1 MPSDTNAIVE
11 NKLHWSSIIIDSLKR
26 LNPWVLKSNV
36 VMFITELTFFIV
48 LLMAIDPTL
57 IPIVSSGR
65 EQLFY
70 SEVALILI
78 ITVWFSTLSDSIA
91 EAQIRNTASSLRKM
105 KEQMTAKRLLSSNRS
120 NFETVHSD
128 DLRKGD
134 LILVDHGDKVPIDSE
149 VLEGIAMVDESLLT
163 GESANVRKSVGST
176 LLGGSLVTTD
186 SLVARVSTNPDET
199 YVSKLIGLVESSSRP
214 KTPNEIALT
223 ILIAG
228 FSAIFTIIV
237 VTLLF
242 LGVEL
247 RLGIDLAVVIALYVC
262 LLPTTIGALLPAI
275 GISGINRMS
284 VKRIIAKSGKAIEA
298 SGDTD
303 ALLLDKT
310 GTITKGMRK
319 AVRFVPSGNHTER
332 EVGEAA
338 LLSSWEDDTPEGK
351 SIVELAYNLGFVPH
365 QFGSIERSEFEEFSA
380 ATRRSS
386 VKMTDTHEFLLPKG
400 GRGILQRKRLRR
412 KFASGD
418 ELQQELEIVK
428 GAPDAIIDYVKIKP
442 PGYDETLEKISEDG
456 ATVMAIAETGDVIG
470 FIKLKDEV
478 KPGVR
483 EKIKALKEMDI
494 EVVMVTGDQPTTA
507 GFISKDVGI
516 DDYIAKARPE
526 TKYEF
531 VKEEQKRGKI
541 VSMIGDG
548 TNDAPALSA
557 ADVGL
562 AMASGTEPAKEAA
575 NMVDLESNPSKI
587 IDVIMLGKQI
597 LMTRGTVTTFSIA
610 NDIAKYF
617 VIVPIMFAALPEL
630 GALNLMHLTPHLA
643 VISALIF
650 NAIIIPALI
659 PLALRGNTF
668 KPSSTM
674 KIFLKNVTIYGLGGI
689 VLPFIGIKLIAI
701 LITVLR
707 VTI

>member
-1 MPSDTNAIVE
+1 MVSDSSENRENRLNWPSI
-11 NKLHWSSIIIDSLKR
+11 LLDSLKR
-26 LNPWVLKSNV
+26 LSPYALRTNL
-36 VMFITELTFFIV
+36 VMFITELTFYIV
-48 LLMAIDPTL
+48 LIMAIDPTL
-57 IPIVSSGR
+57 IPVVSNPA
-65 EQLFY
+65 EKIFY

-91 EAQIRNTASSLRKM
+91 EAQIRNTASSLRRM
-105 KEQMTAKRLLSSNRS
+105 KEQMTAKRLNSSNTK
-120 NFETVHSD
+120 NFEMVPSEQ
-128 DLRKGD
+128 LRKGD
-134 LILVDHGDKVPIDSE
+134 LILIVHGDKVPIDSE
-149 VLEGIAMVDESLLT
+149 VMQGIAMVDESLLT

-176 LLGGSLVTTD
+176 LLGGSVVTTD

-199 YVSKLIGLVESSSRP
+199 YVSKLISLVESSSRP

-228 FSAIFTIIV
+228 FSAIFTIII

-242 LGVEL
+242 LGVTL
-247 RLGIDLAVVIALYVC
+247 NLGIDLAVVIALYVC

-310 GTITKGMRK
+310 GTITRGMRK
-319 AVRFVPSGNHTER
+319 AVKFVPSGKHTER
-332 EVGEAA
+332 EVGQAA
-338 LLSSWEDDTPEGK
+338 LLSSWDDDTPEGK
-351 SIVELAYNLGFVPH
+351 SIVELAYNLGYIPH
-365 QFGSIERSEFEEFSA
+365 AFSTIDRSEFEEFSA
-380 ATRRSS
+380 TTRRSS
-386 VKMTDTHEFLLPKG
+386 IKMTDTHEFLLPKG
-400 GRGILQRKRLRR
+400 GRGILQRKRIRR
-412 KFASGD
+412 KFESD
-418 ELQQELEIVK
+418 ELQQDLEIVK
-428 GAPDAIIDYVKIKP
+428 GAPDAIIDYVKVKP
-442 PGYDETLEKISEDG
+442 DDFDSTLAKISEDG
-456 ATVMAIAETGDVIG
+456 ATIMAVAEAGDLIG

-478 KPGVR
+478 KPGVK
-483 EKIKALKEMDI
+483 EKIKALREMDI
-494 EVVMVTGDQPTTA
+494 EVVMVTGDQPLTA
-507 GFISKDVGI
+507 GVISKDVGI

-531 VKEEQKRGKI
+531 VKEEQKEGKI

-587 IDVIMLGKQI
+587 IDVVMLGKQI

-630 GALNLMHLTPHLA
+630 GALNLMHLTPHVA
-643 VISALIF
+643 VISALIY

-659 PLALRGNTF
+659 PLALKGTVF

-689 VLPFIGIKLIAI
+689 VLPFIAIKLIAI
-701 LITVLR
+701 LIVFLGVTV
-707 VTI
+707 

>member
-1 MPSDTNAIVE
+1 MVSDTPDVME
-11 NKLHWSSIIIDSLKR
+11 KSLQWPSIFLDSFKR
-26 LNPWVLKSNV
+26 LNPYVLKNNL
-36 VMFITELTFFIV
+36 VMFITEITFVIV
-48 LLMAIDPTL
+48 LIMAIDPNL
-57 IPIVSSGR
+57 FPIVSMASER
-65 EQLFY
+65 IFY
-70 SEVALILI
+70 SEVALILV

-91 EAQIRNTASSLRKM
+91 EAQVRNTASSLRKM

-120 NFETVHSD
+120 NFEVIQSD
-128 DLRKGD
+128 QLKKGD
-134 LILVDHGDKVPIDSE
+134 LLLINHGEKVPIDSE

-176 LLGGSLVTTD
+176 LLGGSVVTTD
-186 SLVARVSTNPDET
+186 TLVARVSVNPDET
-199 YVSKLIGLVESSSRP
+199 YVSKLISLVESSSRP

-228 FSAIFTIIV
+228 FSAIFTIII

-242 LGVEL
+242 LGVAL
-247 RLGIDLAVVIALYVC
+247 NLGIDLAVVIALYVC

-303 ALLLDKT
+303 SLILDKT
-310 GTITKGMRK
+310 GTITRGMRK
-319 AVRFVPSGNHTER
+319 AVEFVPSGKHTER

-338 LLSSWEDDTPEGK
+338 LLSSWDDDTPEGK

-365 QFGSIERSEFEEFSA
+365 AFSSIERSEFEEFSA

-386 VKMTDTHEFLLPKG
+386 IKMSDSHEFQLPKS
-400 GRGILQRKRLRR
+400 GRDILQRRRLRR
-412 KFASGD
+412 KFVSG
-418 ELQQELEIVK
+418 QQQQDLEIVK

-442 PGYDETLEKISEDG
+442 QDFDEKLQTISEDG
-456 ATVMAIAETGDVIG
+456 ATIMAVAETGDVIG
-470 FIKLKDEV
+470 FIKLRDEV
-478 KPGVR
+478 KPGVK
-483 EKIKALKEMDI
+483 EKIKALREMDI
-494 EVVMVTGDQPTTA
+494 EVVMVTGDQPITA
-507 GFISKDVGI
+507 GVISKDVGI
-516 DDYIAKARPE
+516 EDYIAKARPE

-531 VKEEQKRGKI
+531 VKKEQKEGKI

-587 IDVIMLGKQI
+587 IDVVMLGKQI

-643 VISALIF
+643 VISALIY
-650 NAIIIPALI
+650 NALIIPALI
-659 PLALRGNTF
+659 PLALRGNAF
-668 KPSSTM
+668 RPSSTM
-674 KIFLKNVTIYGLGGI
+674 KLFLKNVTIYGLGGI
-689 VLPFIGIKLIAI
+689 LLPFIAIKLIAI
-701 LITVLR
+701 LIVILR
-707 VTI
+707 VAI

>member
-1 MPSDTNAIVE
+1 MDNR
-11 NKLHWSSIIIDSLKR
+11 LHWPSILIDSVKR

-36 VMFITELTFFIV
+36 VMFVTELTFFIV
-48 LLMAIDPTL
+48 LIMALDPRL
-57 IPIVSSGR
+57 IPIVSNPR
-65 EQLFY
+65 ERFFY
-70 SEVALILI
+70 TEVAVILI
-78 ITVWFSTLSDSIA
+78 FTVWFSTLSDSIA

-105 KEQMTAKRLLSSNRS
+105 KEQMTAKRMKSSNRKD
-120 NFETVHSD
+120 VDIVPSD
-128 DLRKGD
+128 QLKKGD
-134 LILVDHGDKVPIDSE
+134 LILIEHGDKIPIDSE

-176 LLGGSLVTTD
+176 LLGGSVVTTD
-186 SLVARVSTNPDET
+186 SLVARVSVNPDET
-199 YVSKLIGLVESSSRP
+199 YVSKLISLVESSSRP

-228 FSAIFTIIV
+228 FSAIFTIIIV
-237 VTLLF
+237 ALLF

-298 SGDTD
+298 AGDTD

-319 AVRFVPSGNHTER
+319 AIKFIPLGNHTER

-351 SIVELAYNLGFVPH
+351 SIVELAYNQGYVP
-365 QFGSIERSEFEEFSA
+365 QAFGTIERSEFEEFSA

-386 VKMTDTHEFLLPKG
+386 IRMSDLQEFRLPKG
-400 GRGILQRKRLRR
+400 GRDILQRKRLRR
-412 KFASGD
+412 KFSP
-418 ELQQELEIVK
+418 EEPQQELEIVK
-428 GAPDAIIDYVKIKP
+428 GAPDAILDYVKVKP
-442 PGYDETLEKISEDG
+442 PDFDSTLQKISEDG
-456 ATVMAIAETGDVIG
+456 ATVMAVAEAGEVLG
-470 FIKLKDEV
+470 LIKLKDEV
-478 KPGVR
+478 KPGVK
-483 EKIKALKEMDI
+483 EKIRALRDMDI
-494 EVVMVTGDQPTTA
+494 EVVMVTGDQPLTA
-507 GFISKDVGI
+507 GVISKDVGI

-531 VKEEQKRGKI
+531 VKEEQKAGKI

-587 IDVIMLGKQI
+587 IDVVMLGKQI

-617 VIVPIMFAALPEL
+617 VIVPIMFGALPEL
-630 GALNLMHLTPHLA
+630 GALNLMHLRPHLA
-643 VISALIF
+643 VISALIY
-650 NAIIIPALI
+650 NAIIIPLLI
-659 PLALRGNTF
+659 PLALRGNAF

-674 KIFLKNVTIYGLGGI
+674 KIFLKNITIYGLGGI
-689 VLPFIGIKLIAI
+689 VLPFIAIKLIAI
-701 LITVLR
+701 LITILGVP
-707 VTI
+707 V

>member
-1 MPSDTNAIVE
+1 MASESPNLMDNR
-11 NKLHWSSIIIDSLKR
+11 LHWPSILIDSVKR

-36 VMFITELTFFIV
+36 VMFVTELTFFIV
-48 LLMAIDPTL
+48 LIMALDPRL
-57 IPIVSSGR
+57 IPIVSNPR
-65 EQLFY
+65 ERFFY
-70 SEVALILI
+70 TEVAVILI
-78 ITVWFSTLSDSIA
+78 FTVWFSTLSDSIA

-105 KEQMTAKRLLSSNRS
+105 KEQMTAKRMKSSNRKD
-120 NFETVHSD
+120 VDIVPSD
-128 DLRKGD
+128 QLKKGD
-134 LILVDHGDKVPIDSE
+134 LILIEHGDKIPIDSE

-176 LLGGSLVTTD
+176 LLGGSVVTTD
-186 SLVARVSTNPDET
+186 SLVARVSVNPDET
-199 YVSKLIGLVESSSRP
+199 YVSKLISLVESSSRP

-228 FSAIFTIIV
+228 FSAIFTIIIV
-237 VTLLF
+237 ALLF

-298 SGDTD
+298 AGDTD

-319 AVRFVPSGNHTER
+319 AIKFIPLGNHTER

-351 SIVELAYNLGFVPH
+351 SIVELAYNQGYVP
-365 QFGSIERSEFEEFSA
+365 QAFGTIERSEFEEFSA

-386 VKMTDTHEFLLPKG
+386 IKMSDLQEFRLPKG
-400 GRGILQRKRLRR
+400 GRDILQRKRLRR
-412 KFASGD
+412 KFSP
-418 ELQQELEIVK
+418 EEPQQELEIVK
-428 GAPDAIIDYVKIKP
+428 GAPDAILDYVKVKP
-442 PGYDETLEKISEDG
+442 PDFDSTLQKISEDG
-456 ATVMAIAETGDVIG
+456 ATVMAVAEAGEVLG
-470 FIKLKDEV
+470 LIKLKDEV
-478 KPGVR
+478 KPGVK
-483 EKIKALKEMDI
+483 EKIRALRDMDI
-494 EVVMVTGDQPTTA
+494 EVVMVTGDQPLTA
-507 GFISKDVGI
+507 GVISKDVGI

-531 VKEEQKRGKI
+531 VKEEQKAGKI

-587 IDVIMLGKQI
+587 IDVVMLGKQI

-617 VIVPIMFAALPEL
+617 VIVPIMFGALPEL
-630 GALNLMHLTPHLA
+630 GALNLMHLRPHLA
-643 VISALIF
+643 VISALIY
-650 NAIIIPALI
+650 NAIIIPLLI
-659 PLALRGNTF
+659 PLALRGNAF

-674 KIFLKNVTIYGLGGI
+674 KIFLKNITIYGLGGI
-689 VLPFIGIKLIAI
+689 VLPFIAIKLIAI
-701 LITVLR
+701 LITILGVP
-707 VTI
+707 V

>member
-1 MPSDTNAIVE
+1 MDNR
-11 NKLHWSSIIIDSLKR
+11 LHWPSILIDSVKR

-36 VMFITELTFFIV
+36 VMFVTELTFFIV
-48 LLMAIDPTL
+48 LIMALDPRL
-57 IPIVSSGR
+57 IPIVSNPR
-65 EQLFY
+65 ERFFY
-70 SEVALILI
+70 TEVAVILI
-78 ITVWFSTLSDSIA
+78 FTVWFSTLSDSIA

-105 KEQMTAKRLLSSNRS
+105 KEQMTAKRMKSSNRKD
-120 NFETVHSD
+120 VDIVPSD
-128 DLRKGD
+128 QLKKGD
-134 LILVDHGDKVPIDSE
+134 LILIEHGDKIPIDSE

-176 LLGGSLVTTD
+176 LLGGSVVTTD
-186 SLVARVSTNPDET
+186 SLVARVSVNPDET
-199 YVSKLIGLVESSSRP
+199 YVSKLISLVESSSRP

-228 FSAIFTIIV
+228 FSAIFTIIIV
-237 VTLLF
+237 ALLF

-298 SGDTD
+298 AGDTD

-319 AVRFVPSGNHTER
+319 AIKFIPLGNHTER

-351 SIVELAYNLGFVPH
+351 SIVELAYNQGYVP
-365 QFGSIERSEFEEFSA
+365 QAFGTIERSEFEEFSA

-386 VKMTDTHEFLLPKG
+386 IKMSDLQEFRLPKG
-400 GRGILQRKRLRR
+400 GRDILQRKRLRR
-412 KFASGD
+412 KFSP
-418 ELQQELEIVK
+418 EEPQQELEIVK
-428 GAPDAIIDYVKIKP
+428 GAPDAILDYVKVKP
-442 PGYDETLEKISEDG
+442 PDFDSTLQKISEDG
-456 ATVMAIAETGDVIG
+456 ATVMAVAEAGEVLG
-470 FIKLKDEV
+470 LIKLKDEV
-478 KPGVR
+478 KPGVK
-483 EKIKALKEMDI
+483 EKIRALRDMDI
-494 EVVMVTGDQPTTA
+494 EVVMVTGDQPLTA
-507 GFISKDVGI
+507 GVISKDVGI

-531 VKEEQKRGKI
+531 VKEEQKAGKI

-587 IDVIMLGKQI
+587 IDVVMLGKQI

-617 VIVPIMFAALPEL
+617 VIVPIMFGALPEL
-630 GALNLMHLTPHLA
+630 GALNLMHLRPHLA
-643 VISALIF
+643 VISALIY
-650 NAIIIPALI
+650 NAIIIPLLI
-659 PLALRGNTF
+659 PLALRGNAF

-674 KIFLKNVTIYGLGGI
+674 KIFLKNITIYGLGGI
-689 VLPFIGIKLIAI
+689 VLPFIAIKLIAI
-701 LITVLR
+701 LITILGVP
-707 VTI
+707 V

>member
-1 MPSDTNAIVE
+1 MASETANLNE
-11 NKLHWSSIIIDSLKR
+11 NRLHWPSILKDSLKR
-26 LNPWVLKSNV
+26 LNPWVLKNNA
-36 VMFITELTFFIV
+36 VMFITELTFVIV
-48 LLMAIDPTL
+48 LVMALDPTL
-57 IPIVSSGR
+57 IPLVSSPTER
-65 EQLFY
+65 LFY
-70 SEVALILI
+70 SEVAIILIL
-78 ITVWFSTLSDSIA
+78 TVWFSTLSDSIA

-105 KEQMTAKRLLSSNRS
+105 KEQMTAKRMRSSNRKDL
-120 NFETVHSD
+120 EIVPSD
-128 DLRKGD
+128 QLHKGD
-134 LILVDHGDKVPIDSE
+134 IILIDHGDKVPIDSE

-176 LLGGSLVTTD
+176 LLGGSVVTTD
-186 SLVARVSTNPDET
+186 ILVARVSSNPDET
-199 YVSKLIGLVESSSRP
+199 YVSKLISLVESSSRP

-228 FSAIFTIIV
+228 FSAIFTIIIV
-237 VTLLF
+237 SLLF

-247 RLGIDLAVVIALYVC
+247 KLGIDLAVVIALYVC

-310 GTITKGMRK
+310 GTITRGMRK
-319 AVRFVPSGNHTER
+319 AVKFVPSGNHTER

-338 LLSSWEDDTPEGK
+338 LLSSWDDDTPEGK
-351 SIVELAYNLGFVPH
+351 SIVELAYNQGFVP
-365 QFGSIERSEFEEFSA
+365 QAFGTIERSEFEEFSA

-386 VKMTDTHEFLLPKG
+386 IKMSDLQEFRLPKG

-412 KFASGD
+412 KFSS
-418 ELQQELEIVK
+418 EEQQQELEIVK
-428 GAPDAIIDYVKIKP
+428 GAPDAIIDFVKVKP
-442 PGYDETLEKISEDG
+442 PDFDSTLQKISEDG
-456 ATVMAIAETGDVIG
+456 ATIMAVAEAGDVLG

-478 KPGVR
+478 KPGVK
-483 EKIKALKEMDI
+483 EKIKALREMDI
-494 EVVMVTGDQPTTA
+494 EVVMVTGDQPLTA
-507 GFISKDVGI
+507 GVISKDVGI

-531 VKEEQKRGKI
+531 VKEEQKDGKI

-587 IDVIMLGKQI
+587 IDVVMLGKQI

-617 VIVPIMFAALPEL
+617 VIVPIMFGALPEL
-630 GALNLMHLTPHLA
+630 GALNLMHLSPHLA
-643 VISALIF
+643 VISALIY

-659 PLALRGNTF
+659 PLALRGNVF

-674 KIFLKNVTIYGLGGI
+674 KIFLKNITIYGLGGI
-689 VLPFIGIKLIAI
+689 VLPFIAIKLIAV
-701 LITVLR
+701 LITVVG
-707 VTI
+707 VTL

>member
-1 MPSDTNAIVE
+1 LASEVPNLTDNR
-11 NKLHWSSIIIDSLKR
+11 LHWPSILIDSLKR
-26 LNPWVLKSNV
+26 LNPWVLKSNA
-36 VMFITELTFFIV
+36 VMFITELTFVIV
-48 LLMAIDPTL
+48 LIMAIDPTL
-57 IPIVSSGR
+57 IPVVSSPTER
-65 EQLFY
+65 LFY

-78 ITVWFSTLSDSIA
+78 VTVWFSTLSDSIA

-105 KEQMTAKRLLSSNRS
+105 KEQMTAKRMKSSNRKDVEIVPS
-120 NFETVHSD
+120 EQLH
-128 DLRKGD
+128 KGD
-134 LILVDHGDKVPIDSE
+134 IILIDHGDKVPIDSE

-176 LLGGSLVTTD
+176 LLGGSVVTTD

-199 YVSKLIGLVESSSRP
+199 YVSKLISLVESSSRP

-228 FSAIFTIIV
+228 FSAIFTIIIV
-237 VTLLF
+237 SLLF

-310 GTITKGMRK
+310 GTITRGMRK
-319 AVRFVPSGNHTER
+319 AIKFIPAGNHTER

-338 LLSSWEDDTPEGK
+338 LLSSWDDDTPEGK
-351 SIVELAYNLGFVPH
+351 SIVELAYNLGFVP
-365 QFGSIERSEFEEFSA
+365 QAFGTIERSEFEEFSA

-386 VKMTDTHEFLLPKG
+386 IRLSDLQEFRLPKG

-412 KFASGD
+412 KFSP
-418 ELQQELEIVK
+418 EEPQQELEIVK
-428 GAPDAIIDYVKIKP
+428 GAPDAIIDYVKVKP
-442 PGYDETLEKISEDG
+442 PDFDATLQKISEDG
-456 ATVMAIAETGDVIG
+456 ATIMAVAEAGDVLG

-478 KPGVR
+478 KPGVK
-483 EKIKALKEMDI
+483 EKIKALRDMDI
-494 EVVMVTGDQPTTA
+494 EVVMVTGDQPLTA
-507 GFISKDVGI
+507 GVISKDVGI

-531 VKEEQKRGKI
+531 VKEEQKGGKI

-587 IDVIMLGKQI
+587 IDVVMLGKQI

-617 VIVPIMFAALPEL
+617 VIVPIMFGALPEL
-630 GALNLMHLTPHLA
+630 GALNVMHLGPHLA
-643 VISALIF
+643 VISALIY

-659 PLALRGNTF
+659 PLALRGNVF

-674 KIFLKNVTIYGLGGI
+674 KIFLKNITIYGLGGI
-689 VLPFIGIKLIAI
+689 VLPFIAIKLIAV
-701 LITVLR
+701 LITVLG

>member
-1 MPSDTNAIVE
+1 ME
-11 NKLHWSSIIIDSLKR
+11 NRLHWPSIFLDSFKR
-26 LNPWVLKSNV
+26 LNPYVLRNNL
-36 VMFITELTFFIV
+36 VMFITEVTFFIV
-48 LLMAIDPTL
+48 LIMAIDPNL
-57 IPIVSSGR
+57 IPIVSTASER
-65 EQLFY
+65 IFY

-120 NFETVHSD
+120 NFEVVQSD
-128 DLRKGD
+128 QLKKGD
-134 LILVDHGDKVPIDSE
+134 LLLINHGEKVPIDSE

-176 LLGGSLVTTD
+176 LLGGSVVTTD
-186 SLVARVSTNPDET
+186 TLVARVSVNPDET
-199 YVSKLIGLVESSSRP
+199 YVSKLISLVESSSRP

-228 FSAIFTIIV
+228 FSAIFTIII

-242 LGVEL
+242 LGVAL
-247 RLGIDLAVVIALYVC
+247 NLGIDLAVVIALYVC

-303 ALLLDKT
+303 ALILDKT
-310 GTITKGMRK
+310 GTITRGMRK
-319 AVRFVPSGNHTER
+319 AVEFVPSGKHTER

-338 LLSSWEDDTPEGK
+338 LLSSWDDDTPEGK

-365 QFGSIERSEFEEFSA
+365 AFSSIERSEFEEFSA

-386 VKMTDTHEFLLPKG
+386 IKMSEPHEFQLPKS
-400 GRGILQRKRLRR
+400 GRDILQRRRLRR
-412 KFASGD
+412 KFVSG
-418 ELQQELEIVK
+418 EPQQDLEIVK

-442 PGYDETLEKISEDG
+442 QDFDQKLQTISEDG
-456 ATVMAIAETGDVIG
+456 ATIMAVAETGDVIG

-478 KPGVR
+478 KPGVK
-483 EKIKALKEMDI
+483 EKIRALRDMDI
-494 EVVMVTGDQPTTA
+494 EVVMVTGDQPITA
-507 GFISKDVGI
+507 GVISKDVGI
-516 DDYIAKARPE
+516 EDYIAKARPE

-531 VKEEQKRGKI
+531 VKKEQKEGKI

-562 AMASGTEPAKEAA
+562 AMASGTEPAREAA

-587 IDVIMLGKQI
+587 IDVVMLGKQI

-630 GALNLMHLTPHLA
+630 GALNFMHLTPHLA
-643 VISALIF
+643 VISALIY
-650 NAIIIPALI
+650 NALIIPALI
-659 PLALRGNTF
+659 PLALRGNAF
-668 KPSSTM
+668 RPSSTM

-689 VLPFIGIKLIAI
+689 LLPFIAIKLIAI
-701 LITVLR
+701 LITILR

>member
-1 MPSDTNAIVE
+1 MASESPNLMDNR
-11 NKLHWSSIIIDSLKR
+11 LHWPSILIDSVKR

-36 VMFITELTFFIV
+36 VMFVTELTFFIV
-48 LLMAIDPTL
+48 LIMALDPRL
-57 IPIVSSGR
+57 IPIVSNPR
-65 EQLFY
+65 ERFFY
-70 SEVALILI
+70 TEVAVILI
-78 ITVWFSTLSDSIA
+78 FTVWFSTLSDSIA

-105 KEQMTAKRLLSSNRS
+105 KEQMTAKRMKSSNRKD
-120 NFETVHSD
+120 VDIVPSD
-128 DLRKGD
+128 QLKKGD
-134 LILVDHGDKVPIDSE
+134 LILIEHGDKIPIDSE

-176 LLGGSLVTTD
+176 LLGGSVVTTD
-186 SLVARVSTNPDET
+186 SLVARVSVNPDET
-199 YVSKLIGLVESSSRP
+199 YVSKLISLVESSSRP

-228 FSAIFTIIV
+228 FSAIFTIIIV
-237 VTLLF
+237 ALLF

-298 SGDTD
+298 AGDTD

-319 AVRFVPSGNHTER
+319 AIKFIPLGNHTER

-351 SIVELAYNLGFVPH
+351 SIVELAYNQGYVP
-365 QFGSIERSEFEEFSA
+365 QAFGTIERSEFEEFSA

-386 VKMTDTHEFLLPKG
+386 IKMSDLQEFRLPKG
-400 GRGILQRKRLRR
+400 GRDILQRKRLRR
-412 KFASGD
+412 KFSP
-418 ELQQELEIVK
+418 EEPQQELEIVK
-428 GAPDAIIDYVKIKP
+428 GAPDAILDYVKVKP
-442 PGYDETLEKISEDG
+442 PDFDSTLQKISEDG
-456 ATVMAIAETGDVIG
+456 ATVMAVAEAGEVLG
-470 FIKLKDEV
+470 LIKLKDEV
-478 KPGVR
+478 KPGVK
-483 EKIKALKEMDI
+483 EKIRALRDMDI
-494 EVVMVTGDQPTTA
+494 EVVMVTGDQPLTA
-507 GFISKDVGI
+507 GVISKDVGI
-516 DDYIAKARPE
+516 DDYIAKAKPE

-531 VKEEQKRGKI
+531 VKEEQKAGKI

-587 IDVIMLGKQI
+587 IDVVMLGKQI

-617 VIVPIMFAALPEL
+617 VIVPIMFGALPEL
-630 GALNLMHLTPHLA
+630 GALNLMHLRPHLA
-643 VISALIF
+643 VISALIY
-650 NAIIIPALI
+650 NAIIIPLLI
-659 PLALRGNTF
+659 PLALRGNAF

-674 KIFLKNVTIYGLGGI
+674 KIFLKNITIYGLGGI
-689 VLPFIGIKLIAI
+689 VLPFIAIKLIAI
-701 LITVLR
+701 LITILGVP
-707 VTI
+707 V

>member
-1 MPSDTNAIVE
+1 MSSNNLREFE
-11 NKLHWSSIIIDSLKR
+11 NRLHWPSIIIDSLKR
-26 LNPWVLKSNV
+26 LNPYILRNNP
-36 VMFITELTFFIV
+36 VMFVTELTFFIV
-48 LLMAIDPTL
+48 LVMAVHPSL
-57 IPIVSSGR
+57 IPVVSNPSER
-65 EQLFY
+65 IFY
-70 SEVALILI
+70 WEVALILI

-91 EAQIRNTASSLRKM
+91 EAQIRITASSLRKM
-105 KEQMTAKRLLSSNRS
+105 KEQTTAKRLNSSNRK
-120 NFETVHSD
+120 NYEVIPAEQ
-128 DLRKGD
+128 LKKGD
-134 LILVDHGDKVPIDSE
+134 IILVEHGDRVPIDSE
-149 VLEGIAMVDESLLT
+149 VMEGIAMVDESLLT

-176 LLGGSLVTTD
+176 LLGGSVVTSD
-186 SLVARVSTNPDET
+186 SLVARVSVNPDET
-199 YVSKLIGLVESSSRP
+199 YVSKLISLVESSSRP
-214 KTPNEIALT
+214 KTPNEMALT
-223 ILIAG
+223 ILITG
-228 FSAIFTIIV
+228 FTAIFTIIIV
-237 VTLLF
+237 ALLF
-242 LGVEL
+242 LGITL

-284 VKRIIAKSGKAIEA
+284 VRRIIAKSGKAIEA
-298 SGDTD
+298 AGDTD

-319 AVRFVPSGNHTER
+319 AVKFVPIGKHTER

-338 LLSSWEDDTPEGK
+338 LLSSWDDDTPEGK

-365 QFGSIERSEFEEFSA
+365 EFSTIERSEFEEFSA

-386 VKMTDTHEFLLPKG
+386 IRLTDAHEFLLPKS
-400 GRGILQRKRLRR
+400 GRGILQRKRIRR
-412 KFASGD
+412 KFEAGVPSLD
-418 ELQQELEIVK
+418 LEIVK
-428 GAPDAIIDYVKIKP
+428 GAPDAILEYVKKKP
-442 PGYDETLEKISEDG
+442 EDFDSILTKISEDG
-456 ATVMAIAETGDVIG
+456 ATIMAVAEGGEVLG
-470 FIKLKDEV
+470 FVKLKDEV
-478 KPGVR
+478 KPGVK
-483 EKIKALKEMDI
+483 EKIKSLRDMGI
-494 EVVMVTGDQPTTA
+494 EVVMVTGDQPLTA
-507 GFISKDVGI
+507 GVISRDVGI

-531 VKEEQKRGKI
+531 VKEEQKEGKI

-587 IDVIMLGKQI
+587 MDVVMLGKQI

-630 GALNLMHLTPHLA
+630 GALNLLHLTPHIA
-643 VISALIF
+643 VISALIY

-659 PLALRGNTF
+659 PLALRGTVF
-668 KPSSTM
+668 KPTSTM
-674 KIFLKNVTIYGLGGI
+674 RIFLRNVTVYGLGGI
-689 VLPFIGIKLIAI
+689 ILPFIAIKLIAV
-701 LITVLR
+701 LIAVLGVTV
-707 VTI
+707 